1 MSLEGYFI
9 MELFYKLTWGID
21 VSHMESN
28 SLKTRRHLIAEAHSK
43 NTTWE
48 PRFQFIYN
56 LKLALIVTSFHMD
69 KHFTS

>member
-1 MSLEGYFI
+1 M
-9 MELFYKLTWGID
+9 
-21 VSHMESN
+21 SHMESN
-28 SLKTRRHLIAEAHSK
+28 SLKTRRHLIAEANSK

>member
-1 MSLEGYFI
+1 MN
-9 MELFYKLTWGID
+9 
-21 VSHMESN
+21 HMESN
-28 SLKTRRHLIAEAHSK
+28 SLKTRRHLIAEANSK

-56 LKLALIVTSFHMD
+56 LKLALIVTSFLMD